1 MTTLAGST
9 LDISLTGKYIHFK
22 SQVFSFPNTPLP
34 SNADI
39 FDLCAPSLNH
49 LPLCR
54 LLCRSLKAS
63 PHSNLVYSGSETEHK
78 VAKRV
83 DKSWWLNDW
92 FNYISFYLTTLYD
105 DITMITSMTRTRAAS
120 VTILI
125 LMSCLLCWVPVSVSH
140 LLICQKVSL
149 FMMDLMM
156 ISYLIMIMIMMT
168 TATTMM
174 MVSRAA
180 SSATVT
186 WTQCSVFFC
195 THSPTRWSFSS
206 PSSTPLS
213 LLFDTIRW

>member
-1 MTTLAGST
+1 MRIIPKDNDDNTCRLNIGYFS
-9 LDISLTGKYIHFK
+9 DRKNIHFK

-83 DKSWWLNDW
+83 DKSWWFNDW

-149 FMMDLMM
+149 FMMNLMM
-156 ISYLIMIMIMMT
+156 ISYLIMIMMVTQNIPTMT
-168 TATTMM
+168 KSHHGGEMSVKCNRPVPRVTLYLS
-174 MVSRAA
+174 VSPR
-180 SSATVT
+180 S
-186 WTQCSVFFC
+186 
-195 THSPTRWSFSS
+195 RWDRY
-206 PSSTPLS
+206 PGC
-213 LLFDTIRW
+213 

>member
-1 MTTLAGST
+1 M
-9 LDISLTGKYIHFK
+9 TGKNIYFK

-83 DKSWWLNDW
+83 AKSWWFNDW

-149 FMMDLMM
+149 FMMNLMM
-156 ISYLIMIMIMMT
+156 ISYLIMIMMVTQNIPTMT
-168 TATTMM
+168 KSHHGVSNDEGVNVSVSKTHHTPYTMM
-174 MVSRAA
+174 NYIMEYI
-180 SSATVT
+180 
-186 WTQCSVFFC
+186 C
-195 THSPTRWSFSS
+195 
-206 PSSTPLS
+206 
-213 LLFDTIRW
+213 IR